1 MLKVG
6 EEVFVDCVETRTDF
20 DAECLGLHICPKM
33 ERLHQQ
39 VHLGDGGG
47 ICLSPNVGQFK
58 VTSPQVTF
66 DLTITANDK
75 RWQFKVTLLSEVELT
90 VPVERYAWIR
100 LGKPAIVNIGERFI
114 DEIDRD
120 MCYHYCNNFLKSMRG
135 ETKLPE
141 PLFVVPGL
149 KPHYYELMFGEWD
162 DAVQAFNEIPHSV

>member
-1 MLKVG
+1 
-6 EEVFVDCVETRTDF
+6 
-20 DAECLGLHICPKM
+20 M

-100 LGKPAIVNIGERFI
+100 LGKPAIVNIGEQFI